1 MASDFI
7 AGLKEQGK
15 YVAMVGDGINDAP
28 ALASAHVGVV
38 MGGGMDIALEA
49 GDIVLLRGIAGL
61 DTALRLSKAT
71 MNNIKLSLFWA
82 FCYNIILIPVACGL
96 FYTAYGLSFSPM
108 FAGAAMAL
116 SSVSVVSN
124 ALRLRY
130 FN

>member
-1 MASDFI
+1 
-7 AGLKEQGK
+7 
-15 YVAMVGDGINDAP
+15 MVGDGINDAP
-28 ALASAHVGVV
+28 ALASAQVGIV

-49 GDIVLLRGIAGL
+49 GDIVLLRGMEGL

-96 FYTAYGLSFSPM
+96 FYTGFGLSFSPM

-130 FN
+130 FK